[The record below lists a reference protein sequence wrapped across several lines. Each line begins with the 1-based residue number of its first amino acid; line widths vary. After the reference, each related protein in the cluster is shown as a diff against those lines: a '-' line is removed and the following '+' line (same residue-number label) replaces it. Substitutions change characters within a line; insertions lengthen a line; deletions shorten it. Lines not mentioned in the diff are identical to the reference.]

1 MSNIIRERSA
11 ALQSFT
17 GGLNNYWD
25 QSAIADNELADIVNF
40 EFTTSGSLMSRPAIY
55 TEKSGDTT
63 IVSPVANQAI
73 DILGIYVRAD
83 GVRFLVVTTT
93 AKTWIYNV
101 EAKTWTEIATFKAS
115 DCTQYLNK
123 IVLSSTT
130 AGQGGYWEAGTFTN
144 TPSMPALGGI
154 ELFQTRFFG
163 YGVEKTTTANIVYW
177 TNISTAGPSGES
189 TSVWNW
195 LDANSN
201 YMYAEIG
208 GGDGQWITAIAQGY
222 NDIVIF
228 RNRSTYRYSYSDV
241 PEEGTMQA
249 MQQDIGA
256 ESRRSVV
263 KFENAHFVLSG
274 GILYKYQNWLY
285 YPLNAQKVLFK
296 TNEFNKRF
304 QHAVSIVGRRCMV
317 WHNGSIYA
325 YNLDTETWSQWE
337 SIHKVAYF
345 ITVPRRSEE
354 SVESLFF
361 GISGATNLADIDQ
374 SNFPLYRI
382 EDSSISSG
390 SSETFQCSLRT
401 KIYDFQTPVEWKRLY
416 FWTAD
421 IATALPVQA
430 VAYPVALTETPSPI
444 SWDELSK
451 DGLADPLFSSWD
463 SLSRDSLGDSDY
475 GTWDTIALPTGGIA
489 SNITQFGTILSGPV
503 RTEIKL
509 NQALRFRRIY
519 FELYLDCDGTAST
532 SPVQIFSIIP
542 MIGAKAKIQREAN

>member
-1 MSNIIRERSA
+1 MSQIIRERSA
-11 ALQSFT
+11 VLQQFT

-25 QSAIADNELADIVNF
+25 QSSIADNELADIINF

-55 TEKSGDTT
+55 PEKKDGAVVYT
-63 IVSPVANQAI
+63 PVATQPV
-73 DILGIYVRAD
+73 DVLGTYIRTD
-83 GVRFLVVTTT
+83 GVRFIVATTN

-101 EAKTWTEIATFKAS
+101 ETKVWTEIASFKAS

-144 TPSMPALGGI
+144 TPTMPALGGI

-163 YGVEKTTTANIVYW
+163 HGVQGTANANIVYW
-177 TNISTAGPSGES
+177 SNISTAGPSGES

-195 LDANSN
+195 NDGSGNK
-201 YMYAEIG
+201 MYVEIG

-228 RNRSTYRYSYSDV
+228 RNRSTYRYSYGDV

-256 ESRRSVV
+256 ESKRSVV

-285 YPLNAQKVLFK
+285 YPLNAQKVNFE
-296 TNEFNKRF
+296 TYDFDKRF
-304 QHAVSIVGRRCMV
+304 QHAVSIVGRRCLV
-317 WHNGSIYA
+317 WHNGSMYS

-354 SVESLFF
+354 SAESLFF
-361 GISGATNLADIDQ
+361 GISGATAQ
-374 SNFPLYRI
+374 SAPGLTDFCLYRI
-382 EDSSISSG
+382 EDSNVSFNG
-390 SSETFQCSLRT
+390 SEDMKCFMQT
-401 KIYDFQTPVEWKRLY
+401 KVYDFQTPVEWKRMY

-421 IATALPVQA
+421 IATALPVKA
-430 VAYPVALTETPSPI
+430 VAYPVALSENEVTI
-444 SWDELSK
+444 KWDEISK
-451 DGLADPLFSSWD
+451 DFDTEIGFSSWD
-463 SLSRDSLGDSDY
+463 DLSLDGLGDTNF
-475 GTWDTIALPTGGIA
+475 GTWDNLKQSTGQIGTLVDTIPATSKPLR
-489 SNITQFGTILSGPV
+489 LEV
-503 RTEIKL
+503 KL
-509 NQALRFRRIY
+509 QQALRFRRIY